1 MNAEFLYQKY
11 LQSSA
16 ICTDTRQITPGCMFF
31 ALKGDNF
38 DGNAFALKALEDGAK
53 WVVVDD
59 PSVKTDDRFIL
70 TDNVLNALQDLARHH
85 RKQLN
90 IPFIAITGTN
100 GKTTTKELLYSVLS
114 QHCKTYAT
122 AGNLNNHI
130 GVPLTIL
137 SIPVSAEIAIIEMG
151 ANHQKEIALLCS
163 IAQPSHGLITNV
175 GKAHLEGFGS
185 FEGVKIAK
193 GELYEYLAQNNG
205 IAFINSDN
213 RHLVDMS
220 RDRNVQN
227 IVQYGSSADNYV
239 SGAIANASPFLSVA
253 WHREAMEL
261 DDQTH
266 LAQSNL
272 TGAYNLENIL
282 AVICI
287 GTFFRLSADQINR
300 GIEVYK
306 PSNNRSQITKTE
318 KNTLI
323 CDFYNAN
330 PSSMKVAL
338 DNLRNAP
345 EKQKAFILGDMFEL
359 GKEAETEHKLV
370 VEEAIHLKAQ
380 RSIFVGEEFYR
391 LRDQFQDNAEF
402 YRTTT
407 EAYNGLKAN
416 SLTDFLILIKGSR
429 GMKLEM
435 LTGIL

>member
-1 MNAEFLYQKY
+1 MNVESLYQQY

-16 ICTDTRQITPGCMFF
+16 VCTDTRQVTPDCIFF

-38 DGNAFALKALEDGAK
+38 DGNAFALKALEAGAK
-53 WVVVDD
+53 WAVVDD
-59 PSVKTDDRFIL
+59 PSVITDDRFIL

-85 RKQLN
+85 RRQLS

-114 QHCKTYAT
+114 QHCKTHAT

-137 SIPVSAEIAIIEMG
+137 AIPASTEIAIIEMG
-151 ANHQKEIALLCS
+151 ANHQKEIALLCH
-163 IAQPSHGLITNV
+163 IAEPTHGLITNV

-220 RDRNVQN
+220 RDRKVQN
-227 IVQYGSSADNYV
+227 IVHYGSTADNYV
-239 SGAIANASPFLSVA
+239 SGALTEASPFLSVA
-253 WHREAMEL
+253 WHREALEV

-266 LAQSNL
+266 IAKSNL

-282 AVICI
+282 AAICI
-287 GTFFRLSADQINR
+287 GSFFRLSADQINR
-300 GIEVYK
+300 GIEIYH
-306 PSNNRSQITKTE
+306 PANNRSQLTKTD
-318 KNTLI
+318 KNILI

-338 DNLRNAP
+338 DNLKSAG

-359 GKEAETEHKLV
+359 GKEAAAEHQLV
-370 VEEAIHLKAQ
+370 VEEAMSVKAQ
-380 RSIFVGEEFYR
+380 RSIFVGEEFYK
-391 LRDQFQDNAEF
+391 LKDTAHSNA
-402 YRTTT
+402 
-407 EAYNGLKAN
+407 
-416 SLTDFLILIKGSR
+416 
-429 GMKLEM
+429 
-435 LTGIL
+435 